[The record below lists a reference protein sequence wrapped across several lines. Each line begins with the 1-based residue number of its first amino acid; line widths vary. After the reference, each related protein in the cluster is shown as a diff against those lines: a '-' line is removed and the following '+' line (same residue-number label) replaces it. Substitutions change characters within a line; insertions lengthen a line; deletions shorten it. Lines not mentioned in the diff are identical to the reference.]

1 LPLHYLK
8 CFENLEKSGSSV
20 SKILLPH
27 ARDPYKDRFYRS
39 IKIFHNITFILFFIF
54 KLEQLACPFIR
65 SLPSFFFTFFVPHF
79 SIKPS
84 INMRLTAATIFFGL
98 VTSSL
103 ASPIPDYKHAK
114 RGVLTQQSYDDFQI
128 SDGVAGNSVAEVLAN
143 FPVRFVLPQNATLSS
158 YPHTNPFRSTPPT
171 SRVSLLPT

>member
-1 LPLHYLK
+1 LPLHDLK
-8 CFENLEKSGSSV
+8 CFENLERSAASV

-39 IKIFHNITFILFFIF
+39 IKILHNITFDLFL
-54 KLEQLACPFIR
+54 KLAQLACPFIP
-65 SLPSFFFTFFVPHF
+65 SLPSYFFTFFAPPF
-79 SIKPS
+79 SIRPS
-84 INMRLTAATIFFGL
+84 INMRFTAATIFFGF

-103 ASPIPDYKHAK
+103 ASPIPDNKHAK

-143 FPVRFVLPQNATLSS
+143 FPVCFVLP
-158 YPHTNPFRSTPPT
+158 
-171 SRVSLLPT
+171 